1 MSQRPVAL
9 VTGGAAGIGAE
20 LCRSFLADGFEVL
33 CLDRNAPQPA
43 EGLHF
48 VSVDL
53 MDATALQ
60 DVAAEIAARFAVR
73 HVVHNAGVIR
83 PSPIAGMAH
92 QDMAALAGLHL
103 TAPLILVQ
111 ALLPGMKQARFGR
124 VVLISS
130 RAALGLAGRSAYSA
144 TKAGIIGLG
153 RAWALELAPFGI
165 TVNMVAPGPIGDT
178 PMFEAL
184 VPKGSETE
192 ARITAGIPVGRLGRP
207 SDVANAVRF
216 FAGDAADF
224 ITGQVL
230 YVCGGASVGTA
241 PL

>member
-1 MSQRPVAL
+1 MVETSRAPANHVGA
-9 VTGGAAGIGAE
+9 GGARFFDKGGETVPLPPDMIYE
-20 LCRSFLADGFEVL
+20 I
-33 CLDRNAPQPA
+33 A
-43 EGLHF
+43 EGEGVELRNDHVGF
-48 VSVDL
+48 VDYVPMGSL
-53 MDATALQ
+53 AKGRT
-60 DVAAEIAARFAVR
+60 VAMGNKGAMRTCGSCHGDDYRGHDE
-73 HVVHNAGVIR
+73 
-83 PSPIAGMAH
+83 
-92 QDMAALAGLHL
+92 
-103 TAPLILVQ
+103 AP
-111 ALLPGMKQARFGR
+111 R
-124 VVLISS
+124 
-130 RAALGLAGRSAYSA
+130 LAGRSAYSA

-192 ARITAGIPVGRLGRP
+192 ARIAAGIPVGRLGRP